1 MKRVIYLYKSG
12 TLQRQDASLILKQKN
27 DKVDYIPVEQID
39 AIICF
44 GEVDLNKR
52 TLSLLNSY
60 QITIL
65 FLTIMG
71 ITSVVLHRNSILM
84 ASCW

>member
-39 AIICF
+39 TIICF
-44 GEVDLNKR
+44 GEID
-52 TLSLLNSY
+52 
-60 QITIL
+60 
-65 FLTIMG
+65 
-71 ITSVVLHRNSILM
+71 
-84 ASCW
+84 